1 MLVFLLNIIIQE
13 KGSESET
20 DYGAIINET
29 TNSILVRVN
38 CSAFIG
44 KYFSDKENI
53 EYVSC
58 DESIA
63 KVSDQGKITGVSVG
77 KTNII
82 VKQIKNEEEK
92 ILKNY
97 VVVVNK
103 IIIKN

>member
-1 MLVFLLNIIIQE
+1 MYYPKQIPYLLDKE
-13 KGSESET
+13 
-20 DYGAIINET
+20 
-29 TNSILVRVN
+29 
-38 CSAFIG
+38 F
-44 KYFSDKENI
+44 KENI